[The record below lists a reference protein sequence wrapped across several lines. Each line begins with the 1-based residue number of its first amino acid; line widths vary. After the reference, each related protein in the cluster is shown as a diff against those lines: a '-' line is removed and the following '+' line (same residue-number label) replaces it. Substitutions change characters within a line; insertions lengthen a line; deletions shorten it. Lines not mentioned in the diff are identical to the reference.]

1 MIPAPCSARP
11 SSRQARCCLAFGWPQ
26 QGSAACPS
34 LPFRGGAAGARRGLS
49 IRILLTTPVRSAR
62 WVRRTPSGAEAERPG
77 RALSGPGRALSG
89 PGRALSGPGRALSG
103 PGRALQHP
111 CRRADVAG
119 ESRLLAGATVIAIAT
134 SAGVLTA
141 ASPPAMGAPMPA
153 GLSVRAETSA
163 DARAAADDLQTQV
176 DHATADYAGAL
187 QAAASAVSGHLRAEA
202 ASGVARRDAEDSRD
216 RLDEHLRALYK
227 SGGPT
232 AVYASVLGADSIV
245 EALDRVR
252 SVERVVSTDRQV
264 VTASEQAGG
273 RAERG
278 ATDAAA
284 LAQRQVAVERQ
295 AGVAASRV
303 QAVSLIHISEP
314 TRRTPTSY

>member
-49 IRILLTTPVRSAR
+49 IRILLTTPVRPAR
-62 WVRRTPSGAEAERPG
+62 WVRRTPSASEAARPG
-77 RALSGPGRALSG
+77 RALSGPGRALQ
-89 PGRALSGPGRALSG
+89 PR
-103 PGRALQHP
+103 

-119 ESRLLAGATVIAIAT
+119 VSRLLAGATVIAIAT

-163 DARAAADDLQTQV
+163 DARAAAEDLLRQVDDLQTQV

-187 QAAASAVSGHLRAEA
+187 QAAASV
-202 ASGVARRDAEDSRD
+202 
-216 RLDEHLRALYK
+216 
-227 SGGPT
+227 
-232 AVYASVLGADSIV
+232 
-245 EALDRVR
+245 VR
-252 SVERVVSTDRQV
+252 GRVVHL
-264 VTASEQAGG
+264 G
-273 RAERG
+273 
-278 ATDAAA
+278 
-284 LAQRQVAVERQ
+284 
-295 AGVAASRV
+295 
-303 QAVSLIHISEP
+303 
-314 TRRTPTSY
+314 